1 MKDIDRQRLFDA
13 VLAYIV
19 RSGAAT
25 PAVCQRLPLESAEFQ
40 LLTQAMDEIV
50 VNELAGTPSVLDYYS
65 LRAEATGLRHDLQEI
80 ASGCKVGCSDGDE
93 AKRRIINIRIE
104 RDAARQQL
112 NERDQQVARLTNAL
126 QEIVRDQGRVCEE
139 FETCKHDACRSSYTS
154 WQIAATA
161 LKPQVDKKQTE
172 KS

>member
-40 LLTQAMDEIV
+40 LLVQAVDEILEYEKQ
-50 VNELAGTPSVLDYYS
+50 NTHEWA
-65 LRAEATGLRHDLQEI
+65 ATADRFCSQVMEHEQTI
-80 ASGCKVGCSDGDE
+80 AT
-93 AKRRIINIRIE
+93 
-104 RDAARQQL
+104 
-112 NERDQQVARLTNAL
+112 LTNSL

-139 FETCKHDACRSSYTS
+139 FETCKHEACRSSYTS
-154 WQIAATA
+154 WQIAKSA
-161 LKPQVDKKQTE
+161 LELQVDKKQTE
-172 KS
+172 KL

>member
-1 MKDIDRQRLFDA
+1 MKDVDRQRLFDA

-19 RSGAAT
+19 RSGAAA

-40 LLTQAMDEIV
+40 LLVQAVDEIV
-50 VNELAGTPSVLDYYS
+50 VNELAGTPSVLDYRS
-65 LRAEATGLRHDLQEI
+65 LQVETNGLRQDLQEI
-80 ASGCKVGCSDGDE
+80 AAGCGVGCADRDE

-104 RDAARQQL
+104 RDASRQQL
-112 NERDQQVARLTNAL
+112 NERDQQAAQLTNAL

-139 FETCKHDACRSSYTS
+139 FETCKHEACRSSYTS
-154 WQIAATA
+154 WQIAKSA

-172 KS
+172 KL